1 MSNART
7 QRVIETLGMPQGTA
21 MNRLRKMVL
30 FRQLK
35 KYRDNICARCE
46 KEIENVEQLSIEHV
60 KPWEGRSAELFWDM
74 DNIAFS
80 HLDCNRQHIYHGG
93 ASKRKIAPEGMSW
106 CVGCKKF
113 EPVGNFNA
121 DKARWTGLQHY
132 CRESRLDR

>member
-1 MSNART
+1 
-7 QRVIETLGMPQGTA
+7 MPQGTA

-35 KYRDNICARCE
+35 KYGDNICTRCE
-46 KEIENVEQLSIEHV
+46 KEIETVGELSIEHV

-80 HLDCNRQHIYHGG
+80 HLKCNCTHVYHGG
-93 ASKRKIAPEGMSW
+93 TPKRKIAPEGTAW
-106 CVGCKKF
+106 CTGCKKF
-113 EPVGNFNA
+113 EPIENFNVN
-121 DKARWTGLQHY
+121 KAHWNGLQKY